1 MVRDIKRIYFR
12 NMNTAYDFGVVHE
25 TPSHDLG
32 CAEFSAILVID
43 EFTIPPASLT
53 AKSPPQKLSVTNLNA
68 FWT

>member
-43 EFTIPPASLT
+43 EFTIPHPSL
-53 AKSPPQKLSVTNLNA
+53 LNS
-68 FWT
+68 